1 MALLKH
7 IKRLKFVDFM
17 IKRKATGDLERFANK
32 NGLSKRAMS
41 DVLSEMKELGF
52 PIKYDRHR
60 NTYYYDEAGEM
71 VKNLF
76 IKDGQILSIEQ
87 AAKIGD
93 NHNLC
98 FSEITVFELCKNE

>member
-7 IKRLKFVDFM
+7 IKRMKYIDYM
-17 IKRKATGDLERFANK
+17 IKRKATGTLEHFANK
-32 NGLSKRAMS
+32 NGLSKRAMT

-52 PIKYDRHR
+52 PIKYNRVR

-87 AAKIGD
+87 AAKIGRD
-93 NHNLC
+93 DNLC
-98 FSEITVFELCKNE
+98 FSEITVFELCKNS